1 MWKKGLTTWEE
12 YRNDVGTYRDTMRK
26 AKANRELNLQKEIKD
41 SKKDFLKYVNS
52 KRKTRENVSPLL
64 NDRGVLV
71 MGDAEKVEIL
81 NAFFV
86 LSSPQRFLLRNL
98 GPWR

>member
-1 MWKKGLTTWEE
+1 MFVCFKV
-12 YRNDVGTYRDTMRK
+12 YQQR
-26 AKANRELNLQKEIKD
+26 
-41 SKKDFLKYVNS
+41 
-52 KRKTRENVSPLL
+52 RKTRENVSPLL